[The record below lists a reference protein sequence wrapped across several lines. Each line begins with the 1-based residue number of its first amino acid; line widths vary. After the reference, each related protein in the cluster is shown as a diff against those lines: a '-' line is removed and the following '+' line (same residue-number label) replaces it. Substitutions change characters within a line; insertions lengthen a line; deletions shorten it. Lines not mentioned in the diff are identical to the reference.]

1 MRKLLA
7 LLTIVFLSLQAS
19 AQYGVYAGLTGIKA
33 FGIQGVFP
41 GMNFGVEIPTRDEV
55 TFYLRASFTLKN
67 KYNDSLNAEAISGTT
82 SPQIIYVP
90 TVFGSGMFNI
100 EGGNRYYIGNGFDD
114 YGFSAYGGTVYQLY
128 TMGVSRKSTV
138 EFDET
143 LYTIKDGATAVDL
156 AKRGRIL
163 ALGIGLNGGMQYNVG
178 TTVFYFDCSATYN
191 VFAFPSNYLASQYNS
206 YSPINLSFNLGV
218 RKTFF

>member
-1 MRKLLA
+1 MKKMIALMSLA
-7 LLTIVFLSLQAS
+7 LLTFQSS
-19 AQYGVYAGLTGIKA
+19 AQYGVYAGLTGIKG
-33 FGIQGVFP
+33 FGIKGIYP

-55 TFYLRASFTLKN
+55 TFYIRASFTLKN

-90 TVFGSGMFNI
+90 TVFGNGHINV

-138 EFDET
+138 DFDET
-143 LYTIKDGATAVDL
+143 LYTIKDGSQAIDL
-156 AKRGRIL
+156 PKRGRII
-163 ALGIGLNGGMQYNVG
+163 ALGLGLNGGVQYNIG
-178 TTVFYFDCSATYN
+178 TTVFYFDCSAAYN
-191 VFAFPSNYLASQYNS
+191 VFAFSSNTLASNYNS
-206 YSPINLSFNLGV
+206 YSPINFSFNLGV

>member
-1 MRKLLA
+1 MRKLVVIFLVCFTA
-7 LLTIVFLSLQAS
+7 LQSN

-33 FGIQGVFP
+33 FGIKGVFP

-55 TFYLRASFTLKN
+55 TLYLRASFTLKN
-67 KYNDSLNAEAISGTT
+67 KYNDSLSAEAIDGTT

-100 EGGNRYYIGNGFDD
+100 EGGNRFYVGNGFDD

-128 TMGVSRKSTV
+128 TMGVNRKSSV
-138 EFDET
+138 EFDESK
-143 LYTIKDGATAVDL
+143 YTFKEGATAVEL
-156 AKRGRIL
+156 PKKGRIL
-163 ALGIGLNGGMQYNVG
+163 AFGIGLNGGVQYNVG

-191 VFAFPSNYLASQYNS
+191 VFAFPSNYLASVYNS
-206 YSPINLSFNLGV
+206 YSLINISFNLGI
-218 RKTFF
+218 RRTFF